1 MGVAREMSEKSDEK
15 NLLVV
20 SINKM
25 KKKVTV

>member
-1 MGVAREMSEKSDEK
+1 MGVAREMSEISDEK